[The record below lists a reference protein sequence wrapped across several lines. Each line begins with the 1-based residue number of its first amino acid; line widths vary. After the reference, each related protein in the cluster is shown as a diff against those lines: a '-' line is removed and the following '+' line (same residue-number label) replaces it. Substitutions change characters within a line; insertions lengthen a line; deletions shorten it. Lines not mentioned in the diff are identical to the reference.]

1 MATDACEDG
10 YGGFLSGGAVWNVI
24 ASASRQQCKGVNTL
38 AELDSLSAAVT
49 VEDLSDECE
58 GRYVVGRFF

>member
-1 MATDACEDG
+1 MGTGVSVWGRRLERHR
-10 YGGFLSGGAVWNVI
+10 FRSTSAVHGRKH
-24 ASASRQQCKGVNTL
+24 AL

-49 VEDLSDECE
+49 VEDLFDECE